1 MTGSTTV
8 LIVTVM
14 AASAVEA
21 VEALTIILASGITRG
36 WRSTWE
42 GTFLA
47 LIALGAVVGLLGTTI
62 IQHVDI
68 NILRVVVG
76 TLLLIFGLQWL
87 TKAVLRASGFK
98 ALHDEAKLY
107 EKHVAELKAE
117 KGLMK
122 GKRDS
127 LAFVISFKGVFLEGM
142 EVIMI
147 VISFGLAN
155 QSAPG
160 DFTGLKYAAIGAGI
174 AIAII
179 AIAGAIVAKPLA
191 KVPENTL
198 KLGVGILLVT
208 FGLFWMGEGAFNI
221 LPAAGAAEGAW
232 PLADWF
238 LLIIAA
244 IVATTTFS
252 LIYYFK
258 QLHKS
263 ITQESRAR

>member
-1 MTGSTTV
+1 MEAGSIV

-42 GTFLA
+42 GTILA
-47 LIALGAVVGLLGTTI
+47 LIALGAVVGILGTTI

-68 NILRVVVG
+68 NVLRVIVG

-98 ALHDEAKLY
+98 ALHDESKIF
-107 EKHVAELKAE
+107 EREVAELKSE
-117 KGLMK
+117 NGVMR

-127 LAFVISFKGVFLEGM
+127 IAFVVSFKGVFLEGM

-147 VISFGLAN
+147 VISFGLAH
-155 QSAPG
+155 QTVPG
-160 DFTGLKYAAIGAGI
+160 DFTPLKYATIGAL
-174 AIAII
+174 AAVAVIAII
-179 AIAGAIVAKPLA
+179 GAIVAKPLS

-208 FGLFWMGEGAFNI
+208 FGAFWMGEGSFN
-221 LPAAGAAEGAW
+221 LFLAPGAEEAAW
-232 PLADWF
+232 PLGDTF
-238 LLIIAA
+238 LLIIAV
-244 IVATTTFS
+244 IVAGTTFG
-252 LIYYFK
+252 LIGYFK
-258 QLHKS
+258 QVHKR
-263 ITQESRAR
+263 ITQGVRA